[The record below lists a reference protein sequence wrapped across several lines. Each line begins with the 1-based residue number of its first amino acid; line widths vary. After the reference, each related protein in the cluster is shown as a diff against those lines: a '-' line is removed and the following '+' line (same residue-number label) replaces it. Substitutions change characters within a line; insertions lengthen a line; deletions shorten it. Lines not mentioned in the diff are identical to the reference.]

1 MSWKPE
7 IPFEARF
14 HDIFNRLYVISWGD
28 SSESRSIADIRAF
41 FM

>member
-14 HDIFNRLYVISWGD
+14 HDIFNRLYVISWGG
-28 SSESRSIADIRAF
+28 F
-41 FM
+41 FRIPLHC